1 MILQRMEMLKI
12 SKHKKKIKMSI
23 QWTIVAGILYTEI
36 VFVILLVLPWIR
48 PTIWKKFFNSRVIT
62 AISHKSTIAS
72 YSTIFV
78 LTLLFLDA
86 ARECAKYSNTTLIE
100 NSLLKGAADVDTAIH
115 MRLFRS
121 QRNLYI
127 SGFALLLFLVIN
139 RIVGL
144 LVRSAQLQ
152 ASAEAAMKQAESAT
166 KTAKTLMDSEDK
178 DESASKILELEK
190 ELEKVKKDRDAMKE
204 QAENLSK
211 EYERVSDLLTKFE
224 NGDDFFFN
232 FYLQLLR
239 SSLVIELY
247 RGLIFSFEDGKCF

>member
-1 MILQRMEMLKI
+1 
-12 SKHKKKIKMSI
+12 MSI
-23 QWTIVAGILYTEI
+23 QWTIVAGILYTE
-36 VFVILLVLPWIR
+36 VAFVILLVLPWIR
-48 PTIWKKFFNSRVIT
+48 PTVWKKFFNSRIIT
-62 AISHKSTIAS
+62 AVSHKSTIAS

-86 ARECAKYSNTTLIE
+86 ARECAKYSNSSIVE
-100 NSLLKGAADVDTAIH
+100 NTLLKGAADVDTAIH

-152 ASAEAAMKQAESAT
+152 ASSEAAMKQAESAT
-166 KTAKTLMDSEDK
+166 KTAKTLMESGENSESI
-178 DESASKILELEK
+178 EKISELEK

-211 EYERVSDLLTKFE
+211 EYERVSDLLTKYE
-224 NGDDFFFN
+224 
-232 FYLQLLR
+232 
-239 SSLVIELY
+239 S
-247 RGLIFSFEDGKCF
+247 GKVDKKND